1 MLSHSSRCVLIAEH
15 CNLLNLFIY
24 FKTKKN
30 KWKLVSQALW
40 FHLHA
45 LAVSVKF
52 RLDRLKI
59 SNPLPF
65 LLQHFLVSNQAESVC
80 NLLLSWVIT
89 FIVLYKMATL
99 RRSSAKL
106 KGLGTGHGDLIL
118 AISQWKELKSAT
130 KSLLAAQE
138 ATSNDL
144 LKWSSKEVISWYV
157 PDISLVYK

>member
-1 MLSHSSRCVLIAEH
+1 MLSPSRCVLNAEH
-15 CNLLNLFIY
+15 SNLLNLFIY
-24 FKTKKN
+24 FKTKKS
-30 KWKLVSQALW
+30 KWRKLLSQTLW

-52 RLDRLKI
+52 RLDSLKI

-89 FIVLYKMATL
+89 FIFLYKMATL

-144 LKWSSKEVISWYV
+144 LKWSSKEVSNHLV
-157 PDISLVYK
+157 LTISLVYK